1 MHGYLN
7 RRGFARAL
15 LFRTQ
20 RGSEGVSLSHRIL
33 LVGDDPRPLAPL
45 EASLR
50 RHGQSVLVA
59 TDAQQAAALARQF
72 QPSALVLWTALTEPS
87 GRDALA
93 VLFMH
98 PATAALP
105 VVVVTEPPS
114 VDAAIAAFQSGVSEL
129 VAHPVTPV
137 ELIARLDAALGSAH
151 DTARRAAAIDRRGGA
166 LLRRIGAYL
175 QGNACTGLL
184 HVDAAGDPATL
195 PFAGGELGETRY
207 GDLKGDGALR
217 ALLSHPGE
225 APWTL
230 RFVDEGSSL
239 AGSPA
244 GSGEFGLDSSDGGI
258 LELADVAE
266 EILDDAEVPLR
277 VLLVDDDPSL
287 LELYGKFFERA
298 GFEVLVEENGRSG
311 YGTAQKQRPD
321 VVVSDIMMPEMDGW
335 GFLTLVRDDYRLR
348 ETPFLLLSCHHDFV
362 EKLRFLE
369 AGADDYLEKGLRGDA
384 IVARV
389 NAAVAP
395 RRRMLAGL
403 DPSAPFR
410 GTLARVGIQSL
421 LEALGEKRATGTL
434 LVDDGLALYAVG
446 LLDGRVVASTA
457 TANEQ
462 RDGGNEA
469 LLSLLTLDDAPFSF
483 DPSQVPP
490 ETEGPR
496 FGDMRDALCGELN
509 AARDRRREQMLSD
522 ASSLVFH
529 SHMLAF
535 YRMVCPDVVRR
546 IVDALAPGTPPR
558 EVMAAGLASPVLVEW
573 VVKDVLR
580 KRVARF
586 ADEPQK

>member
-1 MHGYLN
+1 M
-7 RRGFARAL
+7 
-15 LFRTQ
+15 
-20 RGSEGVSLSHRIL
+20 SHRIL
-33 LVGDDPRPLAPL
+33 LVGDDPRGLAPL

-72 QPSALVLWTALTEPS
+72 QPSVSVLWTALTAPS

-93 VLFMH
+93 MLFMH

-114 VDAAIAAFQSGVSEL
+114 VEAAIAAFQSGVSEV
-129 VAHPVTPV
+129 VARPVTPV
-137 ELIARLDAALGSAH
+137 EIIARLDAALGSAH

-175 QGNACTGLL
+175 RRHACTGVL
-184 HVDAAGDPATL
+184 HVDAAGDLATL
-195 PFAGGELGETRY
+195 PFTAGELGETRY
-207 GDLKGDGALR
+207 GDLRGDGALR
-217 ALLSHPGE
+217 ALLSHPGD
-225 APWTL
+225 APWSL
-230 RFVDEGSSL
+230 RFFDEVSSRQ
-239 AGSPA
+239 ASPA
-244 GSGEFGLDSSDGGI
+244 GTGELGVDPDDGGI
-258 LELADVAE
+258 LELADVVE
-266 EILDDAEVPLR
+266 EPLDAEAPLR

-287 LELYGKFFERA
+287 LELYGKFFQRA
-298 GFEVLVEENGRSG
+298 GFDVLVEENGRRG
-311 YGTAQKQRPD
+311 YATAQQQRPD

-335 GFLTLVRDDYRLR
+335 GFLTLLRDDYRLR

-362 EKLRFLE
+362 ERLRDLE

-395 RRRMLAGL
+395 RRRMLARL

-410 GTLARVGIQSL
+410 GTLARVGVQSL
-421 LEALGEKRATGTL
+421 LESLGDERATGTL
-434 LVDDGLALYAVG
+434 LVDDGLALYSIG
-446 LLDGRVVASTA
+446 LLDGRLVSSVA

-462 RDGGNEA
+462 RDGGKEV

-483 DPSQVPP
+483 DPTEVPP
-490 ETEGPR
+490 DSEGPR
-496 FGDMRDALCGELN
+496 FGDMRDALCSELN
-509 AARDRRREQMLSD
+509 ATRDRRREKMLSD

-535 YRMVCPDVVRR
+535 YRMVCPEVVRR

-558 EVMAAGLASPVLVEW
+558 QVMAAGLASPVLVEW